1 MVLPYLKGLIIIKCD
16 FSIFL
21 CGSIVYSVFV
31 VIIFVYQYL
40 VLNKWYQSTFL
51 GRHCGQIFFIFADF
65 FFFGEEKRGSRHS
78 RNFWYIS
85 VKNLQKQVVYLI
97 SSQKNTQ
104 VEKKN
109 RLKRSPG
116 SQDIEVLKSAIFQ
129 GFFRGRRRD
138 FFFFYV
144 ASGG

>member
-1 MVLPYLKGLIIIKCD
+1 VSKAFLKSTK
-16 FSIFL
+16 
-21 CGSIVYSVFV
+21 
-31 VIIFVYQYL
+31 QQKRL
-40 VLNKWYQSTFL
+40 VLVLWNSSAMILKVTRWSTVEADIVGKYFL
-51 GRHCGQIFFIFADF
+51 FLQI

-85 VKNLQKQVVYLI
+85 VKNLQKQVVYLS

-129 GFFRGRRRD
+129 GFFRGRRHV
-138 FFFFYV
+138 FFFFSV
-144 ASGG
+144 AAGG

>member
-1 MVLPYLKGLIIIKCD
+1 V
-16 FSIFL
+16 
-21 CGSIVYSVFV
+21 VFC
-31 VIIFVYQYL
+31 IQYL

-65 FFFGEEKRGSRHS
+65 FFGEEKRGPRHS

-85 VKNLQKQVVYLI
+85 VQNLQKQVVYLS

-138 FFFFYV
+138 FILFL
-144 ASGG
+144 